1 MIRRKIL
8 FTALSLG
15 VSAFAVGAL
24 PLASPAMADV
34 GEIRDLT
41 LLARDQ
47 GANPQAFQAAQLI
60 AQVWNQ
66 LGLKVTVRGMP
77 RLQQSELVWYNR
89 DKWDMT
95 MWQMVGRPERS
106 DPDELLFNLFHSSTT
121 ESGYNFIGY
130 KSEEFD
136 KLAEAQRVET
146 DKDKRSD
153 LIKQAQA
160 VLARDQPN
168 MFLVYPKRTFA
179 FDNAIFA
186 DDSVVEQSG
195 LGIKNIWSYLG
206 AKPLGDQ
213 KDMILNSTDPLNA
226 INPLYI
232 SGATDSWVTELIWDR
247 LLRISP
253 EGLAEPWAAESFEW
267 LDQTTIDVV
276 LREGMKWHDGMP
288 VTVEDVVFS
297 FEVPNVG
304 DEVPMYKPF
313 VKNIES
319 IEIIDDRTVRF
330 KLNNPSA
337 AFLTSSLAKVNL
349 VPKHIWQ
356 PVIDDLANRPENA
369 ESYQEDLPIGSGPFK
384 FVRWKQQ
391 EEVVLARNPEHF
403 SPPQIDRWIIR
414 IVSNSEATISM
425 LRSGEINFLADYNGD
440 PEILK
445 DVAAKDGDISIV
457 SSTDIGFQYATVN
470 QRRPPFD
477 DVAMR
482 RALSLAI
489 DRDLMVEAAWNGSAE
504 VANSP
509 VSTALAFWRDDD
521 ALAIS
526 ANLEEAK
533 ALLKDAGYR
542 LIDGRLHYPE
552 GVEETLVGP

>member
-1 MIRRKIL
+1 MIRKKAL
-8 FTALSLG
+8 LTALALSG
-15 VSAFAVGAL
+15 SAFAFAAL
-24 PLASPAMADV
+24 PAATPALAAGDA
-34 GEIRDLT
+34 IRDLT
-41 LLARDQ
+41 LIARDQ

-60 AQVWNQ
+60 AQAWGK
-66 LGLKVTVRGMP
+66 LGLNVSVRGLP

-106 DPDELLFNLFHSSTT
+106 DPDELVYNLFHSSTA

-130 KSEEFD
+130 KSEEFN

-146 DKDKRSD
+146 DKEKRRE
-153 LIKQAQA
+153 LLRQAQA
-160 VLARDQPN
+160 VLDRDQPN
-168 MFLVYPKRTFA
+168 MFLVYPKRSFA
-179 FDNAIFA
+179 FDNAVFA
-186 DDSVVEQSG
+186 EDSVVEQPG

-206 AKPLGDQ
+206 AQPLGDQ

-267 LDQTTIDVV
+267 IDQTTIDVV
-276 LREGMKWHDGMP
+276 LREGMMWHDGNP

-304 DEVPMYKPF
+304 DEVPMYQPF

-319 IEIIDDRTVRF
+319 VEATGDRTVRF
-330 KLNNPSA
+330 KLKGPSA
-337 AFLTSSLAKVNL
+337 SFLTSSLAKVNL
-349 VPKHIWQ
+349 TPKHVWEA
-356 PVIDDLANRPENA
+356 VIDDLANRPENA
-369 ESYQEDLPIGSGPFK
+369 ESHQEDLPIGSGPFK

-391 EEVVLARNPEHF
+391 EEVVLEKNADHF
-403 SPPQIDRWIIR
+403 SPPNIDRWIIR
-414 IVSNSEATISM
+414 IVSNTEATVSM
-425 LRSGEINFLADYNGD
+425 LRSGEINFLSDYNGD
-440 PEILK
+440 PEVLA
-445 DVAAKDGDISIV
+445 DVADKDGDIAIV

-470 QRRPPFD
+470 HRRPPFD

-489 DRDLMVEAAWNGSAE
+489 DRNLMVAAAWNGSAE
-504 VANSP
+504 IANSP
-509 VSTALAFWRDDD
+509 VSTALSYWHSDDTD
-521 ALAIS
+521 AIS
-526 ANLEEAK
+526 GSLEEAQQI
-533 ALLKDAGYR
+533 LKDAGYEV
-542 LIDGRLHYPE
+542 IDGRLHYPD
-552 GVEETLVGP
+552 GIKETLEGP